1 MCECVYEEGRGP
13 IDLFLKTGSH
23 NCGGLQAQNVQ
34 GRPADQRPREEMML
48 QLKTEGSL
56 QAEFLM
62 CGMGGGQCVCV
73 CVCVCKPQ
81 SLLLF

>member
-23 NCGGLQAQNVQ
+23 KCGGLQAQNVQ

-73 CVCVCKPQ
+73 CVFETSV
-81 SLLLF
+81 